1 MLCIARNP
9 GQLSFGKLMEVYR
22 EANQEH
28 GREIAPGEPEER
40 QIALSEQDF
49 YAYLHDSF
57 FTRPDAVYCILEENK
72 RYVSALRLEP
82 YMDGLLLEA
91 LETAPNQRQK
101 GYAVQLIQAAQ
112 QMLEQQG
119 SVRIYS
125 HVSKK
130 NNPSLKAHFHCGFE
144 IIRDYAAYIDGSVND
159 RAYTLRYEKNI
170 SEYEKKC

>member
-1 MLCIARNP
+1 MFCIARNL

-28 GREIAPGEPEER
+28 GAEVAPGEPEER

-49 YAYLHDSF
+49 FAYLHDSF
-57 FTRPDAVYCILEENK
+57 FTRPDAVYCILEQDK

-101 GYAVQLIQAAQ
+101 GYAVQLIQSAQ

-130 NNPSLKAHFHCGFE
+130 NLPSLKTHFHCGFE
-144 IIRDYAAYIDGSVND
+144 VYQHYAAYIDGSVND
-159 RAYTLRYEKNI
+159 RAYTLRYEKII

>member
-130 NNPSLKAHFHCGFE
+130 NFPSLKTHFHCKFE
-144 IIRDYAAYIDGSVND
+144 IYRDYAAYIDGSVND
-159 RAYTLRYEKNI
+159 RAYTLRYEKNV
-170 SEYEKKC
+170 SEFEKKC

>member
-1 MLCIARNP
+1 MLCIARNL

-22 EANQEH
+22 EANQQR
-28 GREIAPGEPEER
+28 GAQIAPGEPEER

-57 FTRPDAVYCILEENK
+57 FTHPEAIYCILEENR

-91 LETAPNQRQK
+91 LETIPNQRQN
-101 GYAVQLIQAAQ
+101 GYAVRLIQAAQ

-119 SVRIYS
+119 NVRIYS
-125 HVSKK
+125 HVGKK
-130 NNPSLKAHFHCGFE
+130 NIPSLKAHFRCGFE
-144 IIRDYAAYIDGSVND
+144 VYRDYASYIDGSVND
-159 RAYTLRYEKNI
+159 RAYTLRYVKTS
-170 SEYEKKC
+170 SECEKKC

>member
-1 MLCIARNP
+1 MLHLAR
-9 GQLSFGKLMEVYR
+9 GLSQLQFGSLMGVYA
-22 EANQEH
+22 EANREH
-28 GREIAPGEPEER
+28 GREIWPDEPEMR
-40 QIALSEQDF
+40 QLQLSEQDF

-130 NNPSLKAHFHCGFE
+130 NFPSLKTHFHCKFE
-144 IIRDYAAYIDGSVND
+144 IYRDYAAYIDGSVND
-159 RAYTLRYEKNI
+159 RAYTLRYEKNV
-170 SEYEKKC
+170 SEFEKKC